1 MTGTRLRRPKP
12 RHMQLALAFIT
23 AMERGH
29 EDDVIKL
36 WDDTRD
42 PLMLACALATCA
54 RNRDLMRQ
62 VLATDKTARM
72 VNLARITE
80 IVAAMDGPD
89 DGRRE

>member
-1 MTGTRLRRPKP
+1 MTGTRLRRPKSADLQ
-12 RHMQLALAFIT
+12 RALAFIT
-23 AMERGH
+23 ACERA
-29 EDDVIKL
+29 DDDGVVTL
-36 WDDTRD
+36 WEDTRNR
-42 PLMLACALATCA
+42 LMLACALATCA
-54 RNRDLMRQ
+54 RNPDLMRQ

>member
-1 MTGTRLRRPKP
+1 MTSTRLRRPKP
-12 RHMQLALAFIT
+12 ADLQRALAFIT
-23 AMERGH
+23 ACERGN

-54 RNRDLMRQ
+54 RNPDLMRQ
-62 VLATDKTARM
+62 VLTTDKTARI

-80 IVAAMDGPD
+80 IVAAMDGLD